1 MSSRKEEQ
9 VMQAI
14 EDQALFT
21 FAEYD
26 PEAGERSGYSN
37 YSYWGS
43 TLRIFIK
50 NKTAVFLLVMMTS
63 LVLFTVI
70 QDRKSVV

>member
-14 EDQALFT
+14 EDEALFT

-37 YSYWGS
+37 
-43 TLRIFIK
+43 
-50 NKTAVFLLVMMTS
+50 
-63 LVLFTVI
+63 
-70 QDRKSVV
+70 